1 MELFLHPFYEAIE
14 AIILKFILIQLVEK
28 NVVEVKIRIDIQA
41 SISL

>member
-1 MELFLHPFYEAIE
+1 MELFLHPFYE